1 MKASRDWKRGVF
13 RNLPWTRLE
22 CGENLKVRSLI
33 RSCWLVPELCMGST
47 TGRKEWLSCDQA
59 SGSIMRPKQSLYLI
73 VLHMSLRKTLEAK
86 KLIFFVCQRAEYAI
100 LEFKHSLCS
109 LCWGDIK
116 VYCSEFQSVLWPLF
130 IASHYEP
137 RETTPSPLQAVFHL
151 APDKN
156 KHSYQPHPP
165 PLKHKLIKQKL
176 PTFLIV
182 FNFENTS
189 VGDASLWK
197 PTFS

>member
-59 SGSIMRPKQSLYLI
+59 SGSIMRFKQSLYLI
-73 VLHMSLRKTLEAK
+73 ALHMSLRKTLEAK

-100 LEFKHSLCS
+100 LELKHSLCS
-109 LCWGDIK
+109 LCWETLKCTVASFK
-116 VYCSEFQSVLWPLF
+116 VSYDLSSSRLTTNNSFTS
-130 IASHYEP
+130 ASRIPP
-137 RETTPSPLQAVFHL
+137 RPR
-151 APDKN
+151 
-156 KHSYQPHPP
+156 
-165 PLKHKLIKQKL
+165 QK
-176 PTFLIV
+176 
-182 FNFENTS
+182 
-189 VGDASLWK
+189 
-197 PTFS
+197 